1 MALHPCR
8 WARGST
14 QHTTP
19 AFASSS
25 KFVTVTH
32 PLHPL
37 HGQQVEVVR
46 VRRGADPDLIVRL
59 PDGRHAALALSLTDV
74 GSPCPTMGPGMTLP
88 LLDGDG
94 LRRLAALIA
103 QRAPAQAAGVEA
115 ASVLPCQEGR

>member
-1 MALHPCR
+1 M
-8 WARGST
+8 
-14 QHTTP
+14 
-19 AFASSS
+19 
-25 KFVTVTH
+25 TVTH

-59 PDGRHAALALSLTDV
+59 PDGRHAAIALSLTDV
-74 GSPCPTMGPGMTLP
+74 RAPIPTVGPGTTLP

-103 QRAPAQAAGVEA
+103 QRAPAQAAGVA
-115 ASVLPCQEGR
+115 PASALPCQEGR

>member
-1 MALHPCR
+1 M
-8 WARGST
+8 
-14 QHTTP
+14 
-19 AFASSS
+19 
-25 KFVTVTH
+25 TVTH

-59 PDGRHAALALSLTDV
+59 PDGRHAAIALSLTDAG
-74 GSPCPTMGPGMTLP
+74 GSSTVVGPGTTLP

-103 QRAPAQAAGVEA
+103 QRAPAQAAGGES
-115 ASVLPCQEGR
+115 ASALPCHEGR